1 MYLTQ
6 NGGKFVIAESFI
18 KYIYIDKLDDIKNK
32 CSHIDH
38 IAIKM
43 KPADVKSSTYTDS
56 CYTRHVTS

>member
-1 MYLTQ
+1 MEENLLLLKVSS
-6 NGGKFVIAESFI
+6 NI
-18 KYIYIDKLDDIKNK
+18 YIYIDKLDDIKNK
-32 CSHIDH
+32 CSHIYH